1 MITTN
6 KKLEDK
12 ILKDETHIINS
23 DRFTLTTKNN
33 ADIAKKM
40 DKISEKIMKENKEVY
55 RNLADL

>member
-33 ADIAKKM
+33 ADIAK
-40 DKISEKIMKENKEVY
+40 NG
-55 RNLADL
+55 